1 MTRVP
6 LAYIARNLWTRR
18 ATTVLTA
25 GGVALVVFVFATVL
39 MLEAGLRRTLIDTG
53 SPDNVI
59 VLRRAAESEVQ
70 SGIDRPSAAVVTSQ
84 PEIAMGADGEP
95 LVSRETVVLISL
107 GKRDS
112 ADASNVGIRGMS
124 PVGLALRPQVHLVQ
138 GRMFRPGA
146 TEVVVGSSVQRRFAG
161 TDPGERLHFGQREW
175 TVVGTFDTGGTG
187 FDSEIWG
194 DVDQLMQAFRRPV
207 YSSVTFRLADM
218 ATFERVQS
226 TLEGDPRLSVSAKVE
241 TVYYAQQSE
250 RLATFI
256 RYLGIAM
263 STIFSL
269 GAIIGATITMYSA
282 VANRTAEIG
291 TLRAIGFPRS
301 SILTA
306 FLTEAMLLSAVGGA
320 IGVALASLMQWVS
333 FSTTNFQ
340 SFSELAFRFELT
352 PGIVGEALGFA
363 LFMGLLGGF
372 LPAARA
378 ARLDIVD
385 ALRSA

>member
-1 MTRVP
+1 
-6 LAYIARNLWTRR
+6 
-18 ATTVLTA
+18 
-25 GGVALVVFVFATVL
+25 
-39 MLEAGLRRTLIDTG
+39 
-53 SPDNVI
+53 
-59 VLRRAAESEVQ
+59 
-70 SGIDRPSAAVVTSQ
+70 
-84 PEIAMGADGEP
+84 
-95 LVSRETVVLISL
+95 
-107 GKRDS
+107 
-112 ADASNVGIRGMS
+112 
-124 PVGLALRPQVHLVQ
+124 
-138 GRMFRPGA
+138 
-146 TEVVVGSSVQRRFAG
+146 
-161 TDPGERLHFGQREW
+161 
-175 TVVGTFDTGGTG
+175 
-187 FDSEIWG
+187 
-194 DVDQLMQAFRRPV
+194 
-207 YSSVTFRLADM
+207 M
-218 ATFERVQS
+218 AW
-226 TLEGDPRLSVSAKVE
+226 LSVSAKVE